1 MNRFSV
7 FLIFIVCS
15 MLNSTLYASTVD
27 SLRTISIDT
36 VFISKYIDSLHITKK
51 RIYDSNNVGNNV
63 LNPYIYRILGP
74 STYYRN
80 SVGNSLTIDWMPE
93 TEIPYYKNTAT
104 EEIDYREKLNAAV
117 NRHLVNTYLNN
128 PRVVAYYDS
137 QFLDEEL
144 IDQGKHNAKEEDL
157 KEVLNNVAQVDD
169 VSDVIS
175 DLDVDIKI
183 TRPNFWTKSGK
194 GSMKFQQNY
203 FSENWHQGGN
213 NTLTMRAELMLYANY
228 NDQQKIKWDNSLEM
242 CLGFTT
248 TTSDSCHTYIT
259 NSDWIRFKSKLNMKA
274 IKKWD
279 YTVSLEANTQFM
291 PGYRTND
298 KRTYSNFLAPLDVFL
313 SVGMDFRPSLKS
325 GQSMSL
331 EINPLSYKLRYIGS
345 DEETIH
351 RQYGMLGKDTEES
364 FGTKINYNSTF
375 KLVKNLIWKCRFY
388 YYTSYEYVEGE
399 LENRL
404 SYELSKYISTELFT
418 IWRYD
423 DRRYYDDNLGHFQF
437 KEYLSLGLNY
447 SF

>member
-1 MNRFSV
+1 MKKFYV
-7 FLIFIVCS
+7 LLFYIVTTS
-15 MLNSTLYASTVD
+15 LNSTICASVVD
-27 SLRTISIDT
+27 SIMTIGVDTVKIERYLDSLSYIKNKIYDKTIS
-36 VFISKYIDSLHITKK
+36 
-51 RIYDSNNVGNNV
+51 SNNI
-63 LNPYIYRILGP
+63 LNPYIYRIIGP

-80 SVGNSLTIDWMPE
+80 SIGNSLAIDWQSLSE
-93 TEIPYYKNTAT
+93 KSECNDIYI
-104 EEIDYREKLNAAV
+104 ESFEYREKFNNEV
-117 NRHLVNTYLNN
+117 NRHLVNLYLKN
-128 PRVVAYYDS
+128 PYSVAYYDS
-137 QFLDEEL
+137 QFLDEKL
-144 IDQGKHNAKEEDL
+144 IVQSQHNAKEEDL
-157 KEVLNNVAQVDD
+157 KEVLDNVVQVDD
-169 VSDVIS
+169 VTDVVG
-175 DLDVDIKI
+175 DLDVNIKI
-183 TRPNFWTKSGK
+183 TRPNFWTTSGK

-213 NTLTMRAELMLYANY
+213 NTLTMRAELNLYANY

-375 KLVKNLIWKCRFY
+375 KLAKNLNWKCRFY

-399 LENRL
+399 FENRL